1 MFAHSVPARPF
12 PTRTVMN
19 WVAPSPPRTIAGASP
34 CATSNTA
41 SRNGANPGWPGSS
54 IIVPPLAPVAMRT
67 KESLVDVSPSTLMRL
82 NERAAASAR
91 SWRSAPRATGACVA
105 TNASNVAM
113 SGRIMPEPFAIPVT
127 VTAPPPSCARCDRA
141 FGTVSVVMIAS
152 AALAQLSSRRSATH
166 VGRPATMR
174 STGRSSMITPVENGK
189 TRRDSQPTSL
199 AAAAQLALAPAIPA
213 SPVPAL
219 ALPVLTRSARGNPE
233 AKCSFATWTG
243 AAQNRFWVNT
253 PETDAPS
260 ASVMRSRSLRPA
272 LRIPASATPSL
283 TPLTGNKSSGR
294 GGFKLTAIFFRPF
307 FEAGRP
313 PGRAGSSQFAVTVL
327 VFFSRST
334 RARIVAADLA
344 YLPDERRRLR
354 RRGRFRPRSGE
365 GLFISSVLVLD
376 IFDRGQL
383 NFFHLLDLLRVS
395 KFSRHER
402 ARHFQFDRFHEVP
415 EQLEC
420 FALVFLLRVLL
431 RVTAQMDSLA
441 QVVERGEV
449 LEPVVVQRREQYE
462 ALHVMHG
469 FRRIASHLAA
479 IGRMGLVDWPL
490 NQRVAVHTRVA
501 VEPPRPSQLAPELG
515 GVHFFKARN
524 VPLLFHALFRD
535 VGAQEIGHHSLAQRR
550 DLVRDVLRFE
560 D

>member
-1 MFAHSVPARPF
+1 
-12 PTRTVMN
+12 
-19 WVAPSPPRTIAGASP
+19 
-34 CATSNTA
+34 
-41 SRNGANPGWPGSS
+41 
-54 IIVPPLAPVAMRT
+54 
-67 KESLVDVSPSTLMRL
+67 
-82 NERAAASAR
+82 
-91 SWRSAPRATGACVA
+91 
-105 TNASNVAM
+105 M
-113 SGRIMPEPFAIPVT
+113 SGRIMPAPLAIPVT
-127 VTAPPPSCARCDRA
+127 VASPPASSVRRDRA
-141 FGTVSVVMIAS
+141 FGTESVVMIAS
-152 AALAQLSSRRSATH
+152 AARAQLSSRRSAMH
-166 VGRPATMR
+166 AGRPATMR
-174 STGRSSMITPVENGK
+174 STGSGSMITPVENGR
-189 TRRDSQPTSL
+189 TWRESQPASRATAS
-199 AAAAQLALAPAIPA
+199 QLALAPATPVF
-213 SPVPAL
+213 PVPAL
-219 ALPVLTRSARGNPE
+219 ALPVLTSSARGDPPE
-233 AKCSFATWTG
+233 TRCSLATCTG
-243 AAQNRFWVNT
+243 AAQKGFCVKT
-253 PETDAPS
+253 PETRAPS
-260 ASVMRSRSLRPA
+260 ASVMRRRSLRPA

-294 GGFKLTAIFFRPF
+294 GGLKLTAIFFRPF

-344 YLPDERRRLR
+344 HLPDERRRLR

-395 KFSRHER
+395 KFGRHER

-449 LEPVVVQRREQYE
+449 LKPVVVQRREQYE

-479 IGRMGLVDWPL
+479 IGRMGLVDCAL
-490 NQRVAVHTRVA
+490 EQRVVVHTRVA
-501 VEPPRPSQLAPELG
+501 LEPLRQWQL
-515 GVHFFKARN
+515 
-524 VPLLFHALFRD
+524 
-535 VGAQEIGHHSLAQRR
+535 
-550 DLVRDVLRFE
+550 
-560 D
+560 